1 MGHMKPVGR
10 MLPALVVAALAL
22 SACGSQEEP
31 ADEMA
36 AALATWSTSN
46 CSTGELAGPGEL
58 PSGAQSVDSSV
69 AVVPGTDP
77 AISVIA
83 GSPGATVLGSTIL
96 IPGSGDAAA
105 LGDFVTVNYCGVGL
119 ETGALFDSSWLRG
132 SPASFP
138 LEQGALIQG
147 WVDGVPGMQIGEQ
160 RVLVIPGDLAYGANP
175 PGAGIA
181 PNETLVFLIEL
192 VSVETP

>member
-1 MGHMKPVGR
+1 MTR
-10 MLPALVVAALAL
+10 TRAALLLVSATLVL

-31 ADEMA
+31 ADQAA

-46 CSTGELAGPGEL
+46 CTNGELTGPGEL
-58 PSGAQSVDSSV
+58 PSGAQSVDSAV
-69 AVVPGTDP
+69 AVVPGVDP
-77 AISVIA
+77 SISVIA
-83 GSPGATVLGSTIL
+83 GSPGATALTSATLVT
-96 IPGSGDAAA
+96 GSGDAAA
-105 LGDFVTVNYCGVGL
+105 LGDFVSVNYCGVGL

-132 SPASFP
+132 APASFP

-181 PNETLVFLIEL
+181 PNETLIFLVEL
-192 VSVETP
+192 VSIDTP

>member
-1 MGHMKPVGR
+1 MNRMGQKFALGLAVG
-10 MLPALVVAALAL
+10 ALTLG
-22 SACGSQEEP
+22 ACGGQEEP

-36 AALATWSTSN
+36 SALATWSTSN
-46 CSTGELAGPGEL
+46 CTSGELTGPGDL
-58 PSGAQSVDSSV
+58 PTGAQTVDAAV
-69 AVVPGTDP
+69 AVVPGESP
-77 AISVIA
+77 SISVVA
-83 GSPGATVLGSTIL
+83 GSPGATVLGSTVL
-96 IPGSGDAAA
+96 VPGSGESAA
-105 LGDFVTVNYCGVGL
+105 LGDFVSVNYCGVGM

-181 PNETLVFLIEL
+181 PNETLVFLVEL
-192 VSVETP
+192 VSIDTP